1 MANNTVNISA
11 SNPASYLYALSVN
24 APDKVLFTEANIE
37 LTAKALYKKAS
48 GLNHFL
54 AQSGVSAGDNIAI
67 FLPRGMD
74 AVVAV
79 YAALMIGACYV
90 PLDISGPKERN
101 LFIIEDACC
110 RAVIGN
116 EQAPEWLTEAGIT
129 IINAEVLPSVS
140 IQEPPVGF
148 YDQADAPAA
157 ILYTSGSTGNP
168 KGVVISQR
176 AISAFVQWASHAF
189 NLNSQDIAAS
199 LSPFHFDLSL
209 FDLFA
214 VPAAGANTVFIPDAL
229 KLSPSRL
236 TDWLAE
242 NTISIWYTVPSIL
255 VFIALKGGLNKKN
268 LFYLKQVLFAG
279 EVFPIDSL
287 IRLTGLLPE
296 TQFYNLFGPTETNV
310 CLYWPVDRKRLTAGE
325 DIPVG
330 YPACEAEL
338 GIDPEQGELLVKGPC
353 LMSGYWENGR
363 CEPQLDDSGWFHTGD
378 RVSLNSNHEY
388 SYHGRLD
395 RMLKCSGYRIEPA
408 EIEQVLTAAPGVV
421 ACAII
426 GIADPITGTRIAAAI
441 ESEQQDRRILQLF
454 AKKHLPAY
462 MRPAYFHYLEKMPT
476 LANGK
481 KDYQRIH
488 QEIRH
493 QMT

>member
-74 AVVAV
+74 AVIAIYAV
-79 YAALMIGACYV
+79 LMTGACYI
-90 PLDISGPKERN
+90 PLDTSGPQARN
-101 LFIIEDACC
+101 LFIIKDACC
-110 RAVIGN
+110 RSIVSN
-116 EQAPEWLTEAGIT
+116 DQAPKWLADSGIVT
-129 IINAEVLPSVS
+129 INTDMLPSVS
-140 IQEPPVGF
+140 LQEPPGAL
-148 YDQADAPAA
+148 YSQPDAPAA

-176 AISAFVQWASHAF
+176 AISAFVQWASNVF
-189 NLNSQDIAAS
+189 NLNVQDVAAS

-236 TDWLAE
+236 TDWLAQ
-242 NTISIWYTVPSIL
+242 NTISLWYTVPSIL
-255 VFIALKGGLNKKN
+255 VFIALKGGLDKKN
-268 LFYLKQVLFAG
+268 LPQLKQILFAG
-279 EVFPIDSL
+279 EVFPMDSL

-296 TQFYNLFGPTETNV
+296 TKFYNLFGPTETNV

-338 GIDPEQGELLVKGPC
+338 GIDPEQGELLVKG
-353 LMSGYWENGR
+353 
-363 CEPQLDDSGWFHTGD
+363 
-378 RVSLNSNHEY
+378 
-388 SYHGRLD
+388 
-395 RMLKCSGYRIEPA
+395 
-408 EIEQVLTAAPGVV
+408 
-421 ACAII
+421 
-426 GIADPITGTRIAAAI
+426 
-441 ESEQQDRRILQLF
+441 
-454 AKKHLPAY
+454 
-462 MRPAYFHYLEKMPT
+462 
-476 LANGK
+476 
-481 KDYQRIH
+481 
-488 QEIRH
+488 
-493 QMT
+493 